1 MAIGVV
7 REGNPD
13 GSIDL
18 VINIATTQFF
28 NKFWERAIKETEA
41 KICKENG
48 QFRKD
53 QLNEVLQELELI
65 KNWAEVNLSGTD
77 LEYMKGRAEE
87 LINTIPTAFDKENTV
102 LYIY

>member
-41 KICKENG
+41 KIFKENS